1 MSIGTTRILGLDPGL
16 RHTGWGLVEH
26 SGTRLAHLANG
37 EIAVPAAGTL
47 AERLAILLDA
57 LEALVVQLAPDGAAV
72 EQVFVNRDAAQSLKL
87 GQARAIALVA
97 PARAGIP
104 VAEYAPN
111 LVKKSVV
118 GAGHADKAQ
127 IHFMVSRLLPGVV
140 IEGSHA
146 ADALAVAITH
156 AHWAGRPMPGAP
168 AGMPKR
174 AKRVRAGA

>member
-1 MSIGTTRILGLDPGL
+1 MSDAGLRILGIDPGL
-16 RHTGWGLVEH
+16 RHTGWGLVERA
-26 SGTRLAHLANG
+26 GTRLRHIANG
-37 EIAVPAAGTL
+37 EIAIPVKGSL
-47 AERLAILLDA
+47 AERLAQLLDA
-57 LEALVVQLAPDGAAV
+57 LEALMGETRPDAAAV
-72 EQVFVNRDAAQSLKL
+72 EQIFVNRDAAQSLKL

-127 IHFMVSRLLPGVV
+127 IHFMVTRLLPGAE
-140 IEGSHA
+140 IGGEHA

-156 AHWAGRPMPGAP
+156 AHWEGRVPTDPPRKGRRIKAARLGA
-168 AGMPKR
+168 
-174 AKRVRAGA
+174 